1 MDWFDYDLYDSDI
14 GDYMDESGF
23 EYGSDH
29 ILGESDDSQ
38 STFISFNSGIS
49 TVSSSSSSSEDSSQD
64 SDTQNTPQQQASV
77 VIVNSGTGG
86 IVWRNRSDDDEESR
100 MSSSSSSSIRSS
112 GRGGGEQSMMEDSL
126 SPTAVQRRQ
135 RYFTRQRRRQGQRI
149 SSSQSQEGEGDNNP
163 DIVIESSET
172 DTDNE
177 EEEDNR
183 VLDEDNRVSDEDN
196 REQAQLSRE
205 VQVLLS
211 PTLPSA
217 HAVLS
222 PSNPHRRQTQQSTA
236 ALVDL
241 TNDDTSN
248 PVIHELGIAAQEVVT
263 DEIIN
268 LSNPTNNPLVPE
280 RDAPTLREIAR
291 AAEKRKASTSPV
303 QKKARLNS
311 SQDSDDD
318 DVDAGC
324 NICYDN
330 YTAVG
335 PHRPACLKCGHI
347 FGFACL
353 ERWLK
358 VSCSGG
364 NRRCPS
370 CNKKAHVKDIRLLY
384 CCNLRAVDNT
394 RVYQLSTDL
403 EQEKVQNSKFK
414 VEITSHK
421 IKIEGLE
428 KELTRY
434 KGLEKQ
440 GLLQTNKPCDDIV
453 YTKGPVHHLSIA
465 LVKNSSAT
473 GQAGMARSLMYDE
486 KKNLLL
492 ATHQN
497 GNLNGNGMF
506 TGFGYSLVN
515 LLNVSGA
522 HQTINK
528 FFLVSPK
535 AIRDACFHPLDT
547 DLMLIVSL
555 DKTAKLIDVRTGTR
569 VFTFYTES
577 PLWSCAWDPT
587 NPNLFLVGGV
597 NGQLTFFDKR
607 ATAWSRPIVTGGTN
621 VGVVSII
628 GIRAGPGRGLARG
641 GFLVC
646 KLNAVLALEKSENS
660 GQDSIELLD
669 SCGPFMSMYY
679 LESKNQVLLSSRP
692 GPASV
697 HNIRHRVFSLDQRS
711 TGKPVL
717 SLIQTILGG
726 SLAPSLSRSYIWP
739 SEVQGHSLVYAYD
752 AATKSL
758 CGWSVSDATKKVCL
772 PCQDPILDI
781 CRVES
786 QTGPMLVAL
795 SDAAVHFYKHP

>member
-1 MDWFDYDLYDSDI
+1 MVSMDWFDYDLLYDSDI
-14 GDYMDESGF
+14 GDYMDEADY

-38 STFISFNSGIS
+38 STFISLNSGIS
-49 TVSSSSSSSEDSSQD
+49 TVTSVTSSSSEESSQD
-64 SDTQNTPQQQASV
+64 SDSQTATQNTQQQPQQASV

-86 IVWRNRSDDDEESR
+86 ILWRNRSDDDEESR
-100 MSSSSSSSIRSS
+100 MSSSSHSSTRSS
-112 GRGGGEQSMMEDSL
+112 GREREQSTMGDNNSSSL
-126 SPTAVQRRQ
+126 HTRIARQ
-135 RYFTRQRRRQGQRI
+135 RYFIRLRQRQAQRI
-149 SSSQSQEGEGDNNP
+149 LSP
-163 DIVIESSET
+163 AIVIESSET
-172 DTDNE
+172 ESDE
-177 EEEDNR
+177 EREGGR
-183 VLDEDNRVSDEDN
+183 VLDEGDVSRVH
-196 REQAQLSRE
+196 AQLSRDVR
-205 VQVLLS
+205 VQLS

-217 HAVLS
+217 RPVLPQSQPPTAVD
-222 PSNPHRRQTQQSTA
+222 NTT
-236 ALVDL
+236 
-241 TNDDTSN
+241 DDTSN
-248 PVIHELGIAAQEVVT
+248 LILHIPDIAAQEIVT
-263 DEIIN
+263 DEVIN
-268 LSNPTNNPLVPE
+268 LSNPTNNPLVPD

-303 QKKARLNS
+303 QKKARLDS
-311 SQDSDDD
+311 AQDSDDD
-318 DVDAGC
+318 EVDAGC
-324 NICYDN
+324 NICYDS

-347 FGFACL
+347 FGFSCL

-370 CNKKAHVKDIRLLY
+370 CNKKAHVKEIRLLY

-394 RVYQLSTDL
+394 RVHQLSNDL
-403 EQEKVQNSKFK
+403 EQEKIQNSKYK
-414 VEITSHK
+414 VEISSHK
-421 IKIEGLE
+421 IKLEILE
-428 KELTRY
+428 KELIRY

-440 GLLQTNKPCDDIV
+440 GLLQSNNACDNV
-453 YTKGPVHHLSIA
+453 CAKGPVLHLSIA
-465 LVKNSSAT
+465 LVKSSGAS
-473 GQAGMARSLMYDE
+473 GQGAGQVGMARSLMYDE
-486 KKNLLL
+486 QKKLLL

-497 GNLNGNGMF
+497 GPQNPNGMF
-506 TGFGYSLVN
+506 TGFGYSLIN

-522 HQTINK
+522 PLNK

-535 AIRDACFHPLDT
+535 TIRDACFHPLDS
-547 DLMLIVSL
+547 DLLLIVSL
-555 DKTAKLIDVRTGTR
+555 DKTAKLIDVRTGSR
-569 VFTFYTES
+569 VYTFSTES
-577 PLWSCAWDPT
+577 PLWSCAWDLT

-628 GIRAGPGRGLARG
+628 GIRAGPGRGLPRG

-646 KLNAVLALEKSENS
+646 KLNAVLALERSEDPSAS
-660 GQDSIELLD
+660 GQDTIELLD
-669 SCGPFMSMYY
+669 GCGPFMSMSY
-679 LESKNQVLLSSRP
+679 LASKNQVLLSSRP

-697 HNIRHRVFSLDQRS
+697 PNIRHRVFSLDQS
-711 TGKPVL
+711 PDGKPVL

-726 SLAPSLSRSYIWP
+726 SLAPSLSRSYMWP
-739 SEVQGHSLVYAYD
+739 SDVQGHSLVYAYD

-781 CRVES
+781 CRVEDQS
-786 QTGPMLVAL
+786 GPMLAAL
-795 SDAAVHFYKHP
+795 SDAAVHLYKHP